1 MRELVDLPVA
11 PLRPVRAAPV
21 VMEFAPH
28 STAGEIR
35 SEFAEIVRAYEHV
48 YTVLENYSY
57 RYTCLG
63 KPLISP
69 EAMKQVDLVHVPAL
83 DGEVIATTDRLYRK
97 HIRPIMREEAKR
109 DTGIE
114 AWAFDGEFFSHRGP
128 ERFVD
133 RGVIRGRG
141 YEGLG

>member
-35 SEFAEIVRAYEHV
+35 PEFAEIVRAYEHV

-57 RYTCLG
+57 RYTCTATL
-63 KPLISP
+63 LIS
-69 EAMKQVDLVHVPAL
+69 ADASKKAGIIYVPKGA
-83 DGEVIATTDRLYRK
+83 GEVVATTDRFR
-97 HIRPIMREEAKR
+97 RCRSR
-109 DTGIE
+109 TT
-114 AWAFDGEFFSHRGP
+114 
-128 ERFVD
+128 V
-133 RGVIRGRG
+133 
-141 YEGLG
+141 